1 VLNHVPSFLL
11 ECLKRVYSE
20 VYNLTRTDLHDQKRS
35 YGTLQNAG
43 KFIWSSIFC
52 SDASDSQ
59 LRSRL
64 PPEEGRVRPSGSS
77 LISLEPNFE
86 RTYYCRSSPYFVSR
100 IRITAEACKG
110 LSVRH
115 CIIPHHLLMAM
126 QTTMCKPA
134 FLLSSPFNMMVIDT
148 PQLMELHCRWTS
160 PRSCK
165 RAMLLLVR
173 GSQRCNF
180 KRKRVKVL
188 AFPIC
193 RFEKGRATL

>member
-1 VLNHVPSFLL
+1 MPQ
-11 ECLKRVYSE
+11 RVYPE
-20 VYNLTRTDLHDQKRS
+20 VYNLTRTDLHDRKRS

-64 PPEEGRVRPSGSS
+64 PPEEARVRPSGSS

-86 RTYYCRSSPYFVSR
+86 RTHYCRSSPYFVSR
-100 IRITAEACKG
+100 FGITAEACKG
-110 LSVRH
+110 LSLRH

-165 RAMLLLVR
+165 EQCSYWFVGLNAATSSESESRCWLFLFA
-173 GSQRCNF
+173 GS
-180 KRKRVKVL
+180 RKEGQPCEVWWGQ
-188 AFPIC
+188 P
-193 RFEKGRATL
+193 